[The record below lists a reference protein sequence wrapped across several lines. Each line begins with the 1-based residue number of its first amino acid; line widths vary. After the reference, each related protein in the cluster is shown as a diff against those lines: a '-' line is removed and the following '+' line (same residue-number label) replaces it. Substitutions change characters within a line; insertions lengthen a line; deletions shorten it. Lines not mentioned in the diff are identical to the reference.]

1 MLVNSSYLVIL
12 MSVKNVFVIL
22 KRKSVISLL
31 KIGLKSISDIS
42 LNLAYN
48 ILHVLNLKL
57 ELGHVD
63 VEFFQIIG
71 NILDLLLN
79 IVFFMIK
86 LYVVVLT
93 NITHQALYGPLI
105 FVHLFFQSIFLIKVH
120 VPHLVKCVI
129 VHLE

>member
-1 MLVNSSYLVIL
+1 MLVDSCYLVIL
-12 MSVKNVFVIL
+12 MGVKNVFIIL
-22 KRKSVISLL
+22 KRKGMISLL
-31 KIGLKSISDIS
+31 EIGLKSISDIS

-79 IVFFMIK
+79 IVLFMIK

-105 FVHLFFQSIFLIKVH
+105 FVHLFSQSIFLIKVH

>member
-1 MLVNSSYLVIL
+1 MLVDSCYLVIL
-12 MSVKNVFVIL
+12 MGVMNVFVIL

-31 KIGLKSISDIS
+31 EIGLKSISNIS
-42 LNLAYN
+42 LNLAYD

-105 FVHLFFQSIFLIKVH
+105 FVHLFSQSIFLIKVH

>member
-1 MLVNSSYLVIL
+1 MLVDSSYLVIL
-12 MSVKNVFVIL
+12 MGVKNVFVIL

-105 FVHLFFQSIFLIKVH
+105 FVHLFSQSIFLIKVH

>member
-1 MLVNSSYLVIL
+1 MLVDSCYLVIL

-31 KIGLKSISDIS
+31 EIGLKSISDIS
-42 LNLAYN
+42 LNLAYD

-93 NITHQALYGPLI
+93 NITHQALYGSLI
-105 FVHLFFQSIFLIKVH
+105 FVHLFSQSIFLIKVH

>member
-42 LNLAYN
+42 LNLAYD

-105 FVHLFFQSIFLIKVH
+105 FVHLFSQSIFLIKVH

>member
-1 MLVNSSYLVIL
+1 MLVDSCYLVIL
-12 MSVKNVFVIL
+12 MGVKNVFVIL

-31 KIGLKSISDIS
+31 EIGLKSISDIS
-42 LNLAYN
+42 LNLAYD

-79 IVFFMIK
+79 IVFFVIK

-105 FVHLFFQSIFLIKVH
+105 FVHLFSQSIFLIKVH

>member
-1 MLVNSSYLVIL
+1 MLVDSCYLVIL
-12 MSVKNVFVIL
+12 MGVKNVFVIL

-31 KIGLKSISDIS
+31 EIGLKSISDIS
-42 LNLAYN
+42 LNLAYD

-105 FVHLFFQSIFLIKVH
+105 FVHLFSQSIFLIKVH

-129 VHLE
+129 VNFE

>member
-1 MLVNSSYLVIL
+1 MGV
-12 MSVKNVFVIL
+12 MNVFVIL

-31 KIGLKSISDIS
+31 EIGLKSISNIS
-42 LNLAYN
+42 LNLAYD

-105 FVHLFFQSIFLIKVH
+105 FVHLFSQSIFLIKVH

>member
-105 FVHLFFQSIFLIKVH
+105 FVHLFSQSIFLIKVH